1 MYQLIFTD
9 KALKSLKV
17 IPSRDAHK
25 ILIKLEEFSK
35 DPGNTSNVK
44 KLRNHPIAVY
54 RLRVGNYRV
63 LFDKEDTLKIIEVI
77 DIGHRKEIYE

>member
-35 DPGNTSNVK
+35 DPSTTSNVK

-63 LFDKEDTLKIIEVI
+63 LFDKEDTLKIVEVI
-77 DIGHRKEIYE
+77 DIGHRKEIY